1 MGRLKSK
8 AIGIV
13 LLLAFF
19 LVGCSGGG
27 YRTVMSSENSTNNR
41 TEMTYSSFKGSKF
54 TSLKLKQGDILDL
67 DVEVVTR
74 EGNLTI
80 SLIDEGNKEL
90 VKIENPKEPVKK
102 NIKVDKDGTYKIK
115 VEGNHKGSYKIN
127 WNVKADD

>member
-1 MGRLKSK
+1 MGRLKLK
-8 AIGIV
+8 TIGTM
-13 LLLAFF
+13 LLLTVF
-19 LVGCSGGG
+19 LIGCSGGS
-27 YRTVMSSENSTNNR
+27 YRTVMSSENSTNNG

-67 DVEVVTR
+67 DAQVVTR

-80 SLIDEGNKEL
+80 SFIDESNKEL